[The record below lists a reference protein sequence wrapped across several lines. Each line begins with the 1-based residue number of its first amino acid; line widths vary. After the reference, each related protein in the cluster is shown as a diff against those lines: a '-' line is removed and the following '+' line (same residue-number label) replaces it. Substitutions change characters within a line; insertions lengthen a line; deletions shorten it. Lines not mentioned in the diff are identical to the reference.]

1 MNIALVILAT
11 LLGLVTAFSAFGKFS
26 KNPKAVDMLR
36 QLGIT
41 DSQIRTLGIV
51 EVLGALG
58 LLVGIWIPI
67 LGLLAAIGFVL
78 YFLGALI
85 MHVRSKDAAKDMGP
99 ALILLVLSIIVTILQ
114 FAR

>member
-1 MNIALVILAT
+1 MNIALIVLAA
-11 LLGLVTAFSAFGKFS
+11 LLGLMTTFSAVGKFS
-26 KNPKAVDMLR
+26 MNPKAVDMLHH
-36 QLGIT
+36 LGLK
-41 DSQIRTLGIV
+41 DGQIRMLGAI
-51 EVLGALG
+51 EILGALG

-85 MHVRSKDAAKDMGP
+85 AHVRSKDAAKDMGP
-99 ALILLVLSIIVTILQ
+99 ALILLVLSTIVMILQ